1 MDLDLD
7 IRTKGRATIP
17 LTVRTVRPLCE
28 ADVAMLASET
38 GTKTSA
44 VKRLSDRHH
53 ALARAIASG
62 MPPGEAAIM
71 CGYALSRVSILQ
83 ADPAFREL
91 LAFYR
96 EEKDRAFRS
105 VQDKLAGMASD
116 VLDELQTRIED
127 EPEKLTITQMLQIV
141 TMAAD
146 RTGNGP
152 SSTQNVNVNEGLARR
167 LEAARQRVEDRRAK
181 IIEGAVGPATQ

>member
-7 IRTKGRATIP
+7 IRTKGRAMVP
-17 LTVRTVRPLCE
+17 LTARTVRPLCE
-28 ADVAMLASET
+28 ADIVLLAEET
-38 GTKTSA
+38 GVKTSA

-83 ADPAFREL
+83 ADPAFKEL

-127 EPEKLTITQMLQIV
+127 EPEKLTVTQMLQIV

-167 LEAARQRVEDRRAK
+167 LEAARQRVEERRTK
-181 IIEGAVGPATQ
+181 IIEGNA